1 MYIYS
6 TNQSLWLDRQ
16 NKKCTVYPVITGIQ
30 KQKTPTLANWGFV
43 AREGHDPSTS
53 EL

>member
-1 MYIYS
+1 MYIYR
-6 TNQSLWLDRQ
+6 TNQSLWLNRQ
-16 NKKCTVYPVITGIQ
+16 NKKVPSTLAVSIDYQ
-30 KQKTPTLANWGFV
+30 QKTPTLPNWGLV